1 MTAMIMNV
9 LEHIKIK
16 IIRNCYK
23 IALDLGW
30 SLKPYRR
37 NKAMLID
44 KGDWEL
50 SFFNADFLND
60 ITSLMLYAL
69 ARGYVPYIKL
79 KDREPGYI
87 DYDTFFQ
94 QPYMATNE
102 AVVVKCN
109 KTFGYYDYGYYVAFN
124 SKELRRWCFIYDKLV
139 KLNSATQQYIDA
151 EYNSL
156 IHPSFNVLGVV
167 CRGTDFLTDPNP
179 VLPVQPRVED
189 ILEEAVA
196 LLRTEKYSHIYLA
209 TECESVYKLFQERF
223 PNQLIVNKRTYYD
236 DVMKRHNIGRITN
249 VHFERDNDNY
259 YKSLEYLSSLVI
271 LSRCKALIGGCC
283 GATMTALFFNNLS
296 YEYTHIY
303 NLGNKGSNGKP
314 YKER

>member
-1 MTAMIMNV
+1 MRTIGV
-9 LEHIKIK
+9 VRLKIVRKCFK
-16 IIRNCYK
+16 IL
-23 IALDLGW
+23 LDMGW
-30 SLKPYRR
+30 SLDPYRKG
-37 NKAMLID
+37 KAMLID
-44 KGDWEL
+44 TGDWEL

-60 ITSLMLYAL
+60 ITSLMLYSL
-69 ARGYVPYIKL
+69 IRGYVPYIDL
-79 KDREPGYI
+79 RDRKHGYI
-87 DYDTFFQ
+87 NYDTFFE
-94 QPYMATNE
+94 QPFLAKKEM
-102 AVVVKCN
+102 VVTKC
-109 KTFGYYDYGYYVAFN
+109 KRTFGDYDYGYYVAFN
-124 SKELRRWCFIYDKLV
+124 SKELRRWCFIYNKLV

-189 ILEEAVA
+189 VLEEAVA

-236 DVMKRHNIGRITN
+236 DIMKRHNIGRITN